1 MSMIFQRSTEV
12 NKNLTSNHI
21 MLNSWGIISFFN
33 LFIISMVLLTMY
45 FEYGKGDNTLARHF
59 VKWELPMT
67 IFDTIG

>member
-1 MSMIFQRSTEV
+1 
-12 NKNLTSNHI
+12 